1 MPISS
6 DLDLNSLQK
15 YLDENLD
22 GFGQILELEKFGD
35 GQSNPTFLLSSSD
48 KKLVLRKK
56 PPGELLKSAHAIE
69 REYRVI
75 TALWNTGIPVP
86 KTRLLCEDETVIGT
100 TFFIMEYV
108 PGRIF
113 WNPSLSTV
121 DKAQRKEIYFEMV
134 KLLSDLHKVNP
145 QKIGLSNF
153 GKPGN
158 YYARQLDRWTSQ
170 YYLSETGKISAMD
183 QLINWLKSNLVE
195 DDGKSCLVHG
205 DFRLDNM
212 VFDSKNPR
220 VIALLDWE
228 LSTLGHPYA
237 DLAYQCMQLRLPDN
251 ELLPGLGSRNR
262 ADLGIPSEA
271 EYIDHYCQLSGIPSI
286 PHWAFYIAFSFFRFA
301 AILQGVKK
309 RAVEGNASSNRAYE
323 LGELVQPMARMALKS
338 IR

>member
-22 GFGQILELEKFGD
+22 GFGQILDLEKFGD
-35 GQSNPTFLLSSSD
+35 GQSNPTFFLSSSD

-75 TALWNTGIPVP
+75 TALSDTGIPVP
-86 KTRLLCEDETVIGT
+86 KTRLLCEDESIIGT
-100 TFFIMEYV
+100 AFFIMEYV
-108 PGRIF
+108 HGRIF
-113 WNPSLSTV
+113 WNPELSNV
-121 DKAQRKEIYFEMV
+121 DKAQRKEIYDEMA
-134 KLLSDLHKVNP
+134 KLLSNLHKVNH
-145 QKIGLSNF
+145 QNIDLSSF

-158 YYARQLDRWTSQ
+158 YYARQLDRWASQ
-170 YYLSETGKISAMD
+170 YYLSETGKICAMD
-183 QLINWLKSNLVE
+183 QLIDWLQNNLVE
-195 DDGKSCLVHG
+195 DDGQSCLVHG

-212 VFDSKNPR
+212 VFDSKSPQ

-262 ADLGIPSEA
+262 EELGIPSEA
-271 EYIDHYCQLSGIPSI
+271 EYINLYCQFSGIPSI
-286 PHWAFYIAFSFFRFA
+286 PHWEFYIAFSFFRFA

-309 RAVEGNASSNRAYE
+309 RAVEGNASSDRAYE
-323 LGELVQPMARMALKS
+323 LGELVQPMARMALGS